1 MEQLIEPVIIES
13 ENASLCLI
21 PTPQEIKAVIFE
33 LNNQK
38 APGPDGLPALFYK
51 KYWDIVGTTVIEAIQ
66 SFFRSGQL
74 LKEVNNSLI
83 VLIPKVKSPSSVNHV
98 RPISLCNTV
107 YKTISKLIVSKIR
120 PILDKLISPAQ
131 SAFIPNKWIAENQL
145 IVHELLHSFKRRKVT
160 GGFIALKIDLQKAY
174 DRVNWKFLQ
183 AVLTN
188 FGFHGMFINWVM
200 ECVSSVSSS
209 ILINGGKSKTI
220 FPTRGLRQGDPLSPY
235 LFILCQEVLSRIIDR
250 EHMIVNIK
258 GVKMNMGGPD
268 FTHVMFADDLMLFSK
283 ASSNEVLSLNSCLE
297 KYCHWSGQL
306 VNRSKSGII
315 FSKLVHLNQKRRLK
329 NILQMKKVPKNA
341 KYLGGPLFSS
351 RSRSKDFMYLQE
363 NLEARL
369 TGWKSKCLSWA
380 GRCTLIK
387 SVAQAIPTY
396 TFSTFHVPTAVCD
409 KLDATTRRFWWSPK
423 KEKGRY
429 LAWKSWDYLCNSKAF
444 GGLGFRKAKRCNEA
458 FIAKLAWMI
467 ASKRDSPCMRA
478 LRCKYKV
485 KDSWLSDEPRI
496 HATQTWRA
504 MERMKPLIKEG
515 ACFLVGN
522 GLSIDV
528 WKEPWVPWLPQ
539 FIPKPKN
546 QSTAIVPM
554 KVADLIDQ
562 SSKCWSESKLNE
574 LFDDASISAIKQISI
589 PTIPKIDKLVWILD
603 SKGNFSVKSAI
614 KTNHS
619 QTIENL

>member
-83 VLIPKVKSPSSVNHV
+83 VLISKVKSPSSVNHF
-98 RPISLCNTV
+98 RPISLCNTI
-107 YKTISKLIVSKIR
+107 YKTISKLIVSRIR

-160 GGFIALKIDLQKAY
+160 RGFIALKIDLQKAY

-200 ECVSSVSSS
+200 ECVSSLSSS

-250 EHMIVNIK
+250 KHMIGNIK

-306 VNRSKSGII
+306 INRSKSGII

-444 GGLGFRKAKRCNEA
+444 GGLGFRKAKKCNEA
-458 FIAKLAWMI
+458 FIAKLA
-467 ASKRDSPCMRA
+467 
-478 LRCKYKV
+478 
-485 KDSWLSDEPRI
+485 
-496 HATQTWRA
+496 
-504 MERMKPLIKEG
+504 
-515 ACFLVGN
+515 
-522 GLSIDV
+522 
-528 WKEPWVPWLPQ
+528 
-539 FIPKPKN
+539 
-546 QSTAIVPM
+546 
-554 KVADLIDQ
+554 
-562 SSKCWSESKLNE
+562 
-574 LFDDASISAIKQISI
+574 
-589 PTIPKIDKLVWILD
+589 
-603 SKGNFSVKSAI
+603 
-614 KTNHS
+614 
-619 QTIENL
+619 

>member
-1 MEQLIEPVIIES
+1 LEQLIEPVIIES

-83 VLIPKVKSPSSVNHV
+83 VLIPKVKSPSSVNHF

-131 SAFIPNKWIAENQL
+131 SAFIPNKWIAKNQL

-209 ILINGGKSKTI
+209 ILINGGKPKII

-250 EHMIVNIK
+250 EHMIGNIK

-297 KYCHWSGQL
+297 KYCRWFGQL
-306 VNRSKSGII
+306 INKSKSGII

-329 NILQMKKVPKNA
+329 NMLQMKKVLENA
-341 KYLGGPLFSS
+341 KYLGAPLFSS
-351 RSRSKDFMYLQE
+351 RSRSKDFMHLQE

-369 TGWKSKCLSWA
+369 TRWRSKCLSW
-380 GRCTLIK
+380 
-387 SVAQAIPTY
+387 
-396 TFSTFHVPTAVCD
+396 
-409 KLDATTRRFWWSPK
+409 
-423 KEKGRY
+423 
-429 LAWKSWDYLCNSKAF
+429 
-444 GGLGFRKAKRCNEA
+444 
-458 FIAKLAWMI
+458 
-467 ASKRDSPCMRA
+467 
-478 LRCKYKV
+478 
-485 KDSWLSDEPRI
+485 
-496 HATQTWRA
+496 
-504 MERMKPLIKEG
+504 
-515 ACFLVGN
+515 VG
-522 GLSIDV
+522 
-528 WKEPWVPWLPQ
+528 
-539 FIPKPKN
+539 
-546 QSTAIVPM
+546 
-554 KVADLIDQ
+554 
-562 SSKCWSESKLNE
+562 
-574 LFDDASISAIKQISI
+574 
-589 PTIPKIDKLVWILD
+589 
-603 SKGNFSVKSAI
+603 
-614 KTNHS
+614 
-619 QTIENL
+619 